1 MQWARFLGAA
11 YVELFRNIPL
21 LVQMFLWYFVVPE
34 ILPASLGAMIK
45 QIPPPWGIFVTAVV
59 CLGLYT
65 SSRVAEQ
72 VRAGIESLPR
82 GQSMAATALGLR
94 PGQVYRYVL
103 LPTSFRIIFPPL
115 VSELL
120 NLIKNTSVA
129 FTIGLLELV
138 GAARSMQEF
147 SFQVFERSEEHTS
160 E

>member
-1 MQWARFLGAA
+1 
-11 YVELFRNIPL
+11 
-21 LVQMFLWYFVVPE
+21 MFLWYFVVPE

-65 SSRVAEQ
+65 SSPVAEH

-103 LPTSFRIIFPPL
+103 LQTSFRTIFPPL
-115 VSELL
+115 VSETL
-120 NLIKNTSVA
+120 NLLKNTYVA
-129 FTIGLLELV
+129 FILGDRKSAV
-138 GAARSMQEF
+138 RGKG
-147 SFQVFERSEEHTS
+147 V
-160 E
+160 